1 MPLHEILDSILSSF
15 GVAIYCGII
24 VLWMLIGAFF
34 LYIRINPLKKDL
46 CNAIEQIQNR
56 SEAPEL
62 FVSEFQDLS
71 EKIYN
76 ISNMKHLWQEF
87 QETLVFPSG
96 FETKPR
102 ICNTVESNDFFNQ
115 STLLGEHVDLRFYNS
130 LPNILT
136 GIGILGT
143 FLGLVA
149 GIYMAKEG
157 LVSGNLE
164 ELNTSLHGLLD
175 GASLAFLT
183 SIAGILCSITFS
195 YFEKWHIHRYQQK
208 INYWNRQLDKR
219 ICRITPESIAK
230 DQLSQLNKQ
239 TELSEGLANQMA
251 FELSN
256 VIGQVFEQG
265 MDQKLLPAIEK
276 LTSAVEDLGKNQ
288 HKSNEDFMREMVT
301 EFKQFLS
308 ASAGQE
314 MQALTQT
321 LSTMRE
327 GLGTLLDRMGETQTE
342 LSEATLQIGT
352 TLREGSNKYI
362 ENMEGSMTNMLEKV
376 AEFGEALRGEFRTG
390 VEDAL
395 SKLDAASRSL
405 SDNVQQLDRTS
416 SSLNT
421 VLEHTGNVMEDFR
434 MVASSL
440 RDTKEGMQK
449 VVDDMGQTA
458 QSLQGY
464 GEKIANTTHGMG
476 ETVSKIAEIHQRYSE
491 LQEIISSTWEDYAKR
506 FEDADAELERVFKT
520 MHSGVEQFV
529 ASTQKYLENMDVHAS
544 NVTNTFAGAV
554 NELRELLEELS
565 DYQNTKR

>member
-1 MPLHEILDSILSSF
+1 MF
-15 GVAIYCGII
+15 R
-24 VLWMLIGAFF
+24 
-34 LYIRINPLKKDL
+34 LYLKIKPLKRDL
-46 CNAIEQIQNR
+46 GFAIESIEGTSEEPEQFALEFYDFNERNKNINR
-56 SEAPEL
+56 L
-62 FVSEFQDLS
+62 KRIWQD
-71 EKIYN
+71 Y
-76 ISNMKHLWQEF
+76 
-87 QETLVFPSG
+87 QETLVYPS
-96 FETKPR
+96 EYEVKPC
-102 ICNTVESNDFFNQ
+102 ICATAPASEFFNQ
-115 STLLGEHVDLRFYNS
+115 MSLLSDYVNLRFYNS

-136 GIGILGT
+136 GLGILGT
-143 FLGLVA
+143 FVGLVA
-149 GIYMAKEG
+149 GIGLAQEG

-164 ELNTSLHGLLD
+164 KLNDSLRGLLS
-175 GASLAFLT
+175 GASLAFIT
-183 SIAGILCSITFS
+183 SIVGLLCSIIFS
-195 YFEKWHIHRYQQK
+195 VFEKKIVHTYQK
-208 INYWNRQLDKR
+208 NITYWNQQLEKR

-230 DQLSQLNKQ
+230 EQLDQLNKQ

-256 VIGQVFEQG
+256 VIGQVFDQG

-276 LTSAVEDLGKNQ
+276 LTGAVEELGKNQ
-288 HKSNEDFMREMVT
+288 HQSNEDFMREMVA

-342 LSEATLQIGT
+342 LSEATMQIGT

-390 VEDAL
+390 VEDTL

-416 SSLNT
+416 ASLHS

-440 RDTKEGMQK
+440 RDTREGMQR

-464 GEKIANTTHGMG
+464 GEKVATTTDEMG
-476 ETVSKIAEIHQRYSE
+476 ETVSKVAEIHQRYSE

-529 ASTQKYLENMDVHAS
+529 ASTQKYLENMDAHAS

-565 DYQNTKR
+565 ENQNIKR